1 MTSCS
6 KLLSAI
12 LCSTDRSVQI
22 KQLLVM
28 SVSRLRTRSYEIF
41 VSCVRPISSYYIQTT
56 NKTRMLNIDVKGGK
70 YERGCGSSP
79 VVLLHAY
86 LNIAVCLPCIAMHAQ
101 FPAQKASV
109 SAEASEPQPQ
119 PKFSKDVFAIL
130 VVNHNQQNGKRKVL
144 SIGESNPGLP
154 RLTRGNSHDK
164 RKS

>member
-12 LCSTDRSVQI
+12 LCSTDRSVQT
-22 KQLLVM
+22 KELLVM

-41 VSCVRPISSYYIQTT
+41 VRCVRPISSYYIQTT

-86 LNIAVCLPCIAMHAQ
+86 LNIAVCLPYIAMHAQ
-101 FPAQKASV
+101 FPAQRSSV
-109 SAEASEPQPQ
+109 SAEATKIQQRCLCLLGGQSQPTKWQKEGALHRGIEPRSP
-119 PKFSKDVFAIL
+119 AL
-130 VVNHNQQNGKRKVL
+130 
-144 SIGESNPGLP
+144 
-154 RLTRGNSHDK
+154 DK
-164 RKS
+164 RKLS

>member
-12 LCSTDRSVQI
+12 LCSTDRSVQT
-22 KQLLVM
+22 KELLVM

-41 VSCVRPISSYYIQTT
+41 VRCVRPISPYYIQTT
-56 NKTRMLNIDVKGGK
+56 NKTRMLNIDVKEGK
-70 YERGCGSSP
+70 YERGCPSCIFQHSGSSSIYCDACTIP
-79 VVLLHAY
+79 RTKSKRLSGSFGASTSTSTKIQQRRLCLLGG
-86 LNIAVCLPCIAMHAQ
+86 Q
-101 FPAQKASV
+101 S
-109 SAEASEPQPQ
+109 QPT
-119 PKFSKDVFAIL
+119 
-130 VVNHNQQNGKRKVL
+130 NGKRKVL